1 MKVALPERFREQLE
15 AAGELGVETAWY
27 ADAGAA
33 LEAVAG
39 CEAMWYHLP
48 IEEVERVL
56 AAGPDLRWWSVVSAG
71 VNGWPL
77 ELLARRGILLSNGA
91 GLHAVPIAEYVVLG
105 ILALAKKLPD
115 LVHGQDRR
123 EWIDTGASPELF
135 GKRVLI
141 YGYGLIG
148 REIAARLRGFGMEI
162 TGVRRH
168 PGQEPGVIG
177 VEGWREQ
184 LPDADFVILSAPLTD
199 ATRAL
204 IGAPELAAMKSTACL
219 VNIARGALVDET
231 ALVAALKSGTIA
243 GAYLDVT
250 EVEPLPAE
258 SELWSLPNLFL
269 TPHSS
274 SSSTEFERRAIE
286 LFRDNLE
293 RFRSGQQLRNLVDY
307 RAGY

>member
-15 AAGELGVETAWY
+15 AAGELGVATAWY
-27 ADAGAA
+27 ADAATA
-33 LEAVAG
+33 VEAVAG

-48 IEEVERVL
+48 TEEVERVL

-77 ELLARRGILLSNGA
+77 EVLARRGVLLSNGA
-91 GLHAVPIAEYVVLG
+91 GLHAVPIAEYVVMG
-105 ILALAKKLPD
+105 MLALAKNLPN

-123 EWIDTGASPELF
+123 EWIDTGSSLELF

-148 REIAARLRGFGMEI
+148 REIAGRLRAFGMEI

-168 PGQEPGVIG
+168 PGREPGVVGI
-177 VEGWREQ
+177 EGWREH
-184 LPDADFVILSAPLTD
+184 LANADFVVLSAPLTD

-204 IGAPELAAMKSTACL
+204 IGATELRAMKSTAFL
-219 VNIARGALVDET
+219 VNIARGALVDER
-231 ALVAALKSGTIA
+231 ALTEALRSGSVA

-250 EVEPLPAE
+250 EAEPLPAE
-258 SELWSLPNLFL
+258 SELWSLPNLLL

-274 SSSTEFERRAIE
+274 SSSTEFERRAVE

-293 RFRSGQQLRNLVDY
+293 RYRAGRPLRNLVDY
-307 RAGY
+307 EAGY

>member
-15 AAGELGVETAWY
+15 AAGELGVATAWY
-27 ADAGAA
+27 ADAATA
-33 LEAVAG
+33 VEAVAG

-48 IEEVERVL
+48 TEEVERVL

-77 ELLARRGILLSNGA
+77 EVLARRGVLLSNGA
-91 GLHAVPIAEYVVLG
+91 GLHAVPIAEYVVMG
-105 ILALAKKLPD
+105 MLALAKRLPD

-123 EWIDTGASPELF
+123 EWIETGASLELF
-135 GKRVLI
+135 GKQVLV

-148 REIAARLRGFGMEI
+148 REIAARLRAFGMEI

-168 PGQEPGVIG
+168 PGGEPGVIG
-177 VEGWREQ
+177 VEDWRAQ
-184 LPDADFVILSAPLTD
+184 LPKADFVILSAPLTD

-204 IGAPELAAMKSTACL
+204 IGAEELAAMKSSAYL
-219 VNIARGALVDET
+219 VNIARGALLDET
-231 ALVAALKSGTIA
+231 ALVSALEAGTIA

-250 EVEPLPAE
+250 EVEPLPDR
-258 SELWSLPNLFL
+258 SELWSLPNLLL

-274 SSSTEFERRAIE
+274 SSSTEFERRAVE
-286 LFRDNLE
+286 LFRDNLD
-293 RFRSGQQLRNLVDY
+293 RFRTGRPLLNLVDY
-307 RAGY
+307 EAGY